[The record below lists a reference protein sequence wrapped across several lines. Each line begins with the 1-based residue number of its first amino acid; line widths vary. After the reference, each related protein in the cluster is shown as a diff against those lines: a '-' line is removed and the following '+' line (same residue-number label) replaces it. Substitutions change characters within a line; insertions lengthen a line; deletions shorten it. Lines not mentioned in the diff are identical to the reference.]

1 MKNQVISISEVVA
14 AVRQGGHIR
23 RVFLKN
29 AKRYAVNAS
38 GQMEWAA
45 TLFEAKHIRRQPGDE
60 VLKVGNKFANI
71 SELVRTL
78 RTLKGKGEA
87 FLQIGTR
94 IFYGKVEE

>member
-23 RVFLKN
+23 R
-29 AKRYAVNAS
+29 
-38 GQMEWAA
+38 
-45 TLFEAKHIRRQPGDE
+45 QPGDE

-71 SELVRTL
+71 SEFVRTL